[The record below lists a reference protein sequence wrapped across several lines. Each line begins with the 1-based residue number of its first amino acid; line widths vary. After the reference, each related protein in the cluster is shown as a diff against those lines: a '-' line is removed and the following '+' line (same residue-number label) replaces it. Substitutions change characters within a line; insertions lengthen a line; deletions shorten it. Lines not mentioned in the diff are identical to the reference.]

1 MNMPTARIVTSTSQP
16 GVPMHR
22 HIAAFAFALV
32 LVGVPAAALAE
43 EPAQET
49 QASVEVVTDSETFGP
64 IDVRLSLVGYR
75 VRLDHHQ
82 VEAIVGMSEYA
93 ELAANWAGS
102 DLVAQIVWLA
112 RAQLAAV
119 NAIGGHAGV
128 EVSGGW
134 SDIPSI
140 VPR

>member
-1 MNMPTARIVTSTSQP
+1 MRRLTTSF
-16 GVPMHR
+16 VL
-22 HIAAFAFALV
+22 AFALV
-32 LVGVPAAALAE
+32 GMPAVAVAE

-49 QASVEVVTDSETFGP
+49 QASVEVTTDTDTFGP
-64 IDVRLSLVGYR
+64 IDVRLSLAGYR
-75 VRLDHHQ
+75 VRLDHDQ
-82 VEAIVGMSEYA
+82 VEALVAMSDYA
-93 ELAANWAGS
+93 ELAAHWAGS
-102 DLVAQIVWLA
+102 ELVAQIVWLA